1 MIKTHL
7 EPNLDLALGE
17 AESVRDL
24 YASPGR
30 EHYIRMIMMT
40 MKRIIIVMIE
50 NFERSV
56 MMIVIMMIVTGNV
69 GPTSPYFSKLKNNI
83 SFTCASDNG

>member
-40 MKRIIIVMIE
+40 MKRIIIMMIE
-50 NFERSV
+50 TV
-56 MMIVIMMIVTGNV
+56 VIII
-69 GPTSPYFSKLKNNI
+69 LK
-83 SFTCASDNG
+83 GQ